1 MKVEQGT
8 VTVEKTL
15 DGAKIAFLTKDYSEV
30 DELLNKSQKTA
41 LTLVITSHR
50 RNKRSL
56 DANSFFWTLA
66 DKVGEKV
73 GLSKEEVYREMIHDV
88 GVFEDIAIV
97 DEAVEEFTSAW
108 EAKGT
113 GWIAEVQ
120 PDCKIPRCTK
130 IRCYKGSSTYNTKQ
144 MSRLIDRLVEEAK
157 TLGVET
163 LTPNEIERIK
173 QLWN

>member
-41 LTLVITSHR
+41 LTLVVTSEKR
-50 RNKRSL
+50 KRSL

-66 DKVGEKV
+66 DKVGDKV

-130 IRCYKGSSTYNTKQ
+130 IRCYKGSSTYDSKQ

-157 TLGVET
+157 SIGVET